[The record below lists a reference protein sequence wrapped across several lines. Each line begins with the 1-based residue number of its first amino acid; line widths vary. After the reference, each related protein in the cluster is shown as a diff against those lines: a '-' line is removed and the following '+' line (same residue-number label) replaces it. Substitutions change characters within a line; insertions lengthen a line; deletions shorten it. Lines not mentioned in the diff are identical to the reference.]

1 MKALIL
7 SLPIAA
13 VLLLSG
19 CGQEVVRPLDPADRQ
34 GSGAQHPDSSEQ
46 DRSDA
51 RSDSAQTGPFDGQP
65 DIDSVPIED
74 RADRQPPIAVDPLA
88 DPNSILAERTI
99 YFDFDS
105 SRVAQRYLPLLNAHA
120 LYLAEYPN
128 ARVVVEGHADE
139 RGSREYNIGLG
150 ERRALNV
157 RRRLLF
163 QGASGNQLEVISLGE
178 ERPARAGSD
187 EQAWAANRRVE
198 LVY

>member
-34 GSGAQHPDSSEQ
+34 GSGAQQPDSSEQ

-51 RSDSAQTGPFDGQP
+51 RSDSAQTGPFDGLP

-105 SRVAQRYLPLLNAHA
+105 SRVAQRYLPLLDAHA

>member
-65 DIDSVPIED
+65 DIDSVPIK
-74 RADRQPPIAVDPLA
+74 IG
-88 DPNSILAERTI
+88 RT
-99 YFDFDS
+99 
-105 SRVAQRYLPLLNAHA
+105 
-120 LYLAEYPN
+120 
-128 ARVVVEGHADE
+128 
-139 RGSREYNIGLG
+139 GSR
-150 ERRALNV
+150 R
-157 RRRLLF
+157 
-163 QGASGNQLEVISLGE
+163 
-178 ERPARAGSD
+178 
-187 EQAWAANRRVE
+187 
-198 LVY
+198 

>member
-1 MKALIL
+1 M
-7 SLPIAA
+7 
-13 VLLLSG
+13 
-19 CGQEVVRPLDPADRQ
+19 
-34 GSGAQHPDSSEQ
+34 
-46 DRSDA
+46 
-51 RSDSAQTGPFDGQP
+51 
-65 DIDSVPIED
+65 
-74 RADRQPPIAVDPLA
+74 
-88 DPNSILAERTI
+88 AERTI

>member
-34 GSGAQHPDSSEQ
+34 GGGAQQPDSGEQ

-51 RSDSAQTGPFDGQP
+51 RSDSAQTGPFDGLP

-105 SRVAQRYLPLLNAHA
+105 SRVAQRYLPLLDAHA